1 MSDDKR
7 DRDPFAYAYWTCA
20 LVILALKAAGVVIAP
35 WWAVTA
41 PFWGPVAAI
50 PVAAIIATIVGGGR
64 RGR

>member
-1 MSDDKR
+1 MTESKR
-7 DRDPFAYAYWTCA
+7 DRDQFAYAYWTCA
-20 LVILALKAAGVVIAP
+20 LVILALKALGVVIAP

-50 PVAAIIATIVGGGR
+50 PVVAIITTIVGGGR